1 MVNEKKAQKQTK
13 KMEMKLRGIKVSEN
27 KDTLKDELKRE
38 KKQEKM
44 KHPLKLLFDLSNVKD
59 MVRCCFKHRPNRV
72 RTQIWL
78 IFGATFIVL
87 VSHSGQSLIL

>member
-27 KDTLKDELKRE
+27 KDKLKDELKRE
-38 KKQEKM
+38 KKQEKI
-44 KHPLKLLFDLSNVKD
+44 KHPLKLLFDLSNIKD
-59 MVRCCFKHRPNRV
+59 MVKCCLKHRPNRV

-78 IFGATFIVL
+78 IFGAMIIIIT
-87 VSHSGQSLIL
+87 SHNGQSLIL